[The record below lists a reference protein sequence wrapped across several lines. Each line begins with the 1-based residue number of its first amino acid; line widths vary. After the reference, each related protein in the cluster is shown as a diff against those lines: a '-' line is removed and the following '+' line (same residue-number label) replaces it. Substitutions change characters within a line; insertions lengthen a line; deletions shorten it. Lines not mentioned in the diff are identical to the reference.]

1 MNIFTLVGS
10 ILVDSDKANDSIS
23 KTEEKAGGLASKLGG
38 VIGTA
43 GKVGLAVAGAATAG
57 GAALYGMANKAA
69 ESTDRIDKMSQ
80 RLGMSRESFQEWD
93 YILSQNGVSMDS
105 MNTAMKSMTT
115 AMASLADEGKKGE
128 ETLGKLGISVD
139 DLKNMKQEEVFEKAV
154 VALQNMDEGYEKA
167 RLAQQ
172 LFGKQGQEMLPM
184 LNQSKGSIDELKNK
198 AHELGLV
205 LSDDAVDAGVKFTDT
220 MDSLKRS
227 FGAVASQVGVGVMP
241 IIQQL
246 MEWIIT
252 NMPTIQA
259 VFKTAFDV
267 ISEVVNISVDIF
279 KTFFLPILE
288 TLYLWIYDNM
298 PAIQETFKE
307 VFGTAK
313 DVIKE
318 VWKFIDENLM
328 PIFKAVFDS
337 VGDKFPKIQK
347 IFSDVFG
354 VAKDVVSV
362 LWDVFKGL
370 WEFIEPTFP
379 LIGSVIET
387 AFDIVIGIVE
397 SVTETFKTLVGW
409 IKDAVS
415 WIKQFNSTEMEEKTT
430 GSSGSF
436 GGISKSVKQ
445 YTDGSHANG
454 LAYVPYDGYVAELH
468 KGERVLTEKE
478 NSDYQYSQSK
488 DKVSQLNIKVER
500 LIVREEADV
509 KKVARELHNMQVAAE
524 RGRGG

>member
-10 ILVDSDKANDSIS
+10 IMVDSDKANESIS
-23 KTEEKAGGLASKLGG
+23 KTEEKAGGLAQKLGG

-43 GKVGLAVAGAATAG
+43 GKVGLAIGGAAVAG

-80 RLGMSRESFQEWD
+80 RLGMTRESFQEWD

-115 AMASLADEGKKGE
+115 AMSDLDKGGKKGQ
-128 ETLGKLGISVD
+128 ETLAKLGITTS
-139 DLKNMKQEEVFEKAV
+139 DLKNLKQEEVFEKAV

-184 LNQSKGSIDELKNK
+184 LNQSKGSIEELKNK
-198 AHELGLV
+198 ARDLGLV
-205 LSDDAVDAGVKFTDT
+205 MSDDAVDAGVKFTDT

-227 FGAVASQVGVGVMP
+227 FGAVATQVGVSVMP

-246 MEWIIT
+246 MEWVIE

-267 ISEVVNISVDIF
+267 ISEVVNIAIDIF
-279 KTFFLPILE
+279 KTLLLPILE
-288 TLYLWIYDNM
+288 TLYSWISENM
-298 PAIQETFKE
+298 PVIQETFKK

-313 DVIKE
+313 KVIEE
-318 VWKFIDENLM
+318 VWKFVSENLM
-328 PIFKAVFDS
+328 PIFKAIFDS
-337 VGDKFPKIQK
+337 VSDKFPKMQK

-379 LIGSVIET
+379 LIGTVIDA
-387 AFDIVIGIVE
+387 AFKVVIGVVE
-397 SVTETFKTLVGW
+397 SVTAVFKTLVGW

-436 GGISKSVKQ
+436 GGISKNVKQ

-454 LAYVPYDGYVAELH
+454 LAYVPYDGYIAELH
-468 KGERVLTEKE
+468 KGERVLTANENAQLKDSVVRHEHSGMLRIVGVNSEKE
-478 NSDYQYSQSK
+478 FEAIYDFVT
-488 DKVSQLNIKVER
+488 DKIR
-500 LIVREEADV
+500 RES
-509 KKVARELHNMQVAAE
+509 R
-524 RGRGG
+524 

>member
-10 ILVDSDKANDSIS
+10 ILVDSDKATESIS
-23 KTEEKAGGLASKLGG
+23 KTENKAGGLASKLGG
-38 VIGTA
+38 VVGAA
-43 GKVGLAVAGAATAG
+43 GKVGLAIGGAATAG
-57 GAALYGMANKAA
+57 GAALLGVANKAA
-69 ESTDRIDKMSQ
+69 ETTDRIDKMSQ

-154 VALQNMDEGYEKA
+154 IALQNMDEGYEKA

-184 LNQSKGSIDELKNK
+184 LNQSKGSIDELKTK
-198 AHELGLV
+198 ARELGLV

-220 MDSLKRS
+220 MDSAKRS
-227 FGAVASQVGVGVMP
+227 LGTMAAQVGVGVMP
-241 IIQQL
+241 VIQKL
-246 MEWIIT
+246 LEWIIG
-252 NMPTIQA
+252 NMPTIQK

-267 ISEVVNISVDIF
+267 ISEVVNIAVEVF
-279 KTFFLPILE
+279 TNFLLPILS
-288 TLYLWIYDNM
+288 TLYSWISDNM
-298 PAIQETFKE
+298 PVIQETFKK

-313 DVIKE
+313 SVISE
-318 VWKFIDENLM
+318 VWKFIDDNLM
-328 PIFKAVFDS
+328 PIFKAVFES

-362 LWDVFKGL
+362 LWDVFKGF

-379 LIGSVIET
+379 LIGSIIET
-387 AFDIVIGIVE
+387 AFDIVIGVVE
-397 SVTETFKTLVGW
+397 SVTTTFRTLVGW
-409 IKDAVS
+409 IKDAVD
-415 WIKQFNSTEMEEKTT
+415 WIKRFNSTEMEEKTT

-445 YTDGSHANG
+445 YIDGSHASG
-454 LAYVPYDGYVAELH
+454 LAYVPRDGYVAELH
-468 KGERVLTEKE
+468 RGEGVLTEKE
-478 NSDYQYSQSK
+478 NTEYRSARPKEQTN
-488 DKVSQLNIKVER
+488 QLNITVSQM
-500 LIVREEADV
+500 IVREEADIR
-509 KKVARELHNMQVAAE
+509 KVARELHNMQVATE